1 MCTLRFGGVSQ
12 SCPLIS
18 LFPLG
23 FHSLHHAI
31 SKIVPYKTPSFHAN
45 GSFKGPQVHAMQSHD
60 PISLFVRPN
69 HTTSRIPHTRP
80 RVLRRY
86 RRRRVLPTALWSTG
100 RPMPTL
106 ASIPRS
112 SGIIP
117 PSAVRGR
124 SADPSLL
131 HRRAAG
137 ADPFGSSAASDA
149 AAQDRQE
156 EEAADATADANDD
169 VSVTLDP
176 RADFFGS
183 RGTSALAL

>member
-1 MCTLRFGGVSQ
+1 
-12 SCPLIS
+12 
-18 LFPLG
+18 
-23 FHSLHHAI
+23 
-31 SKIVPYKTPSFHAN
+31 
-45 GSFKGPQVHAMQSHD
+45 MQSHD
-60 PISLFVRPN
+60 PISLVSFLFV
-69 HTTSRIPHTRP
+69 TTYTKSRIPDTRP

-86 RRRRVLPTALWSTG
+86 RRWRVLPTALWSTG
-100 RPMPTL
+100 WPMPIL

-117 PSAVRGR
+117 PSAVRGG

-131 HRRAAG
+131 HGRAAG

-156 EEAADATADANDD
+156 DEAADATADANDD
-169 VSVTLDP
+169 VSVALDP

-183 RGTSALAL
+183 RGTFALAL